1 MELKNKRIGFA
12 LCGSFCTFKK
22 ALMALKSLKD
32 SGADVYPIMSETAY
46 STDTRF
52 GKAEDFHE
60 AIKAITGHDII
71 KSIKEAEPIG
81 PGKLFDLIIV
91 APCTGNTIAK
101 IASGITDS
109 SVTMAVKAHLR
120 NNRPALIA
128 VSTNDGLGTAAKNIG
143 MIMNSKN
150 FYFVPFCQDDYEKK
164 PNSLVAEFDSIIPA
178 AEAAMEGRQLQPL
191 LFK

>member
-1 MELKNKRIGFA
+1 MELKNKRIGYA

-22 ALMALKSLKD
+22 SLVSLRSLVQ

-46 STDTRF
+46 NTDTRF
-52 GKAEDFHE
+52 GKAEDFHKE
-60 AIKAITGHDII
+60 IMAITGHDII

-128 VSTNDGLGTAAKNIG
+128 VSTNDGLGAAAKNIG
-143 MIMNSKN
+143 MLMNSKN
-150 FYFVPFCQDDYEKK
+150 FYFVPFGQDDSEKK
-164 PNSLVAEFDSIIPA
+164 ENSLVAAFDMLIPA
-178 AEAAMEGRQLQPL
+178 AEAALEGRQLQPL